1 MLNNEEFLQ
10 LRTSYVEIGKLVQKY
25 GGQYSNGILNMLI
38 GQINCIDSDENN
50 DKKLQYLISN
60 HHGLFVS
67 KGGLSDFVI
76 YVEDRELRN
85 QLNKRL
91 DEEEKKVWSI
101 MKEYV

>member
-25 GGQYSNGILNMLI
+25 GGQYSNGILKMLI

-50 DKKLQYLISN
+50 DKKLQYLIYSY
-60 HHGLFVS
+60 HGLFVS

-76 YVEDRELRN
+76 FVEDRELRN

-91 DEEEKKVWSI
+91 DEEGKK
-101 MKEYV
+101 YGLL